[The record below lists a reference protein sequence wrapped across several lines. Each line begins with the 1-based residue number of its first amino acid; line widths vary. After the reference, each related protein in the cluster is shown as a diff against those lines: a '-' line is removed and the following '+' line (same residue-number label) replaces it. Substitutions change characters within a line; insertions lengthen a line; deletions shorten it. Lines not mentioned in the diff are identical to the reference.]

1 MKVVILAGGFGT
13 RISEHTDAIP
23 KPMLPIGGKPL
34 LWHIMQ
40 WYASFGHKEFII
52 ALGYKEEVIRNYFL
66 NFYMNTS
73 DFEVNLHDGSIEII
87 NDAQI
92 DWKVKLIS
100 TGLETMTGGRIK
112 RLEPHLKG
120 ESFLMTYGDGV
131 CDVNLD
137 ELNRTHNSFG
147 GFATLTAVRPTARF
161 GELAIDGAEVVS
173 FDEKPHVD
181 SGWING
187 GFMVLEPEVFKF
199 IDGDATMFER
209 EPLSKIAADGK
220 LAAHFHDGF
229 WQCVDTKR
237 EYDRIQ
243 ELFKGDPAWISKK

>member
-1 MKVVILAGGFGT
+1 MKVVLLAGGFGT
-13 RISEHTDAIP
+13 RISEHTEAIP
-23 KPMLPIGGKPL
+23 KPMLPVGGKPL

-40 WYASFGHKEFII
+40 RYASFGHKDFII

-66 NFYMNTS
+66 NFYLNSS
-73 DFEVNLHDGSIEII
+73 DFEVNLSDGTVEII
-87 NDAQI
+87 NNVQT
-92 DWKVKLIS
+92 DWTVKLIS

-112 RLEPHLKG
+112 RLEHLLDG
-120 ESFLMTYGDGV
+120 EKFMMTYGDGL

-137 ELNRTHNSFG
+137 EVVKTHNTFG
-147 GFATLTAVRPTARF
+147 GIATLTAVRPTARF
-161 GELAIDGAEVVS
+161 GELTIDGNKVS
-173 FDEKPHVD
+173 SFEEKPQVD

-187 GFMVLEPEVFKF
+187 GYMVLEPEIFKF
-199 IDGDATMFER
+199 IDGDTTMFER
-209 EPLSKIAADGK
+209 EPLSRISTLGK

-243 ELFKGDPAWISKK
+243 ELFKSNPVWMNK